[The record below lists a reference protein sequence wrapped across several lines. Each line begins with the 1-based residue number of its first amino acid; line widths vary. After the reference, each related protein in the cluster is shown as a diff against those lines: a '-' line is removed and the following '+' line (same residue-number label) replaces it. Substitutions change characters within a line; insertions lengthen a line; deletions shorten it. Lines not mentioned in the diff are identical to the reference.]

1 MPNDPQAPDA
11 QHPGPSPARVPS
23 ISDLPASQQSAHQQ
37 SAYQQSGVDIGAG
50 HRAVALMKEA
60 VGRSQRSPGLRG
72 TVLSG
77 LGGFGGLFRPGFA
90 GMTDPILVA
99 STDGVGT
106 KTRVAAFVGTY
117 GGLGHDIVNHCVGD
131 LLVQG
136 ARPLFFLDYI
146 AMGKLNPE
154 AVAEFVNGAAE
165 ACTLVGAAL
174 LGGETAEMPG
184 VYVAGELDIVGTLVG
199 VVDRPALV
207 TGERLAVGDA
217 VIALPSSGLHTNGYS
232 LARRVLDGLDWQE
245 TRPELDGTL
254 QDALLAPHR
263 CYLPAFEAM
272 VGAGVDVKGMSHI
285 TGGGLIDNP
294 PRIFPD
300 GLGMQVNTGSWVIPP
315 LFRLIVERGNVSQ
328 HDAFHALNMGVGFLF
343 MVPAQQREQAMTALR
358 DAGQQ
363 PWVIGQMVA
372 GQGVTFGE
380 GGPPEGGQSGSGQSG
395 GRQSG
400 GGQP

>member
-1 MPNDPQAPDA
+1 MPNDSHDPNNQPNTS
-11 QHPGPSPARVPS
+11 PTPSS
-23 ISDLPASQQSAHQQ
+23 SQQEAAAQSADQQ
-37 SAYQQSGVDIGAG
+37 SAYQQSGVDIEAG

-60 VGRSQRSPGLRG
+60 VGRSQTSPGLRG
-72 TVLSG
+72 QVLSG

-90 GMTDPILVA
+90 GMHDPVLVA

-106 KTRVAAFVGTY
+106 KTKVASVAGQY
-117 GGLGHDIVNHCVGD
+117 AGLGHDIVNHCTND

-146 AMGKLNPE
+146 AMGRLIPE

-165 ACTLVGAAL
+165 ACLKVGAAL

-184 VYVAGELDIVGTLVG
+184 VYVEGELDIVGTLVG

-207 TGERLAVGDA
+207 TGERLTAGDV

-232 LARRVLDGLDWQE
+232 LARRVLEGLDWTE
-245 TRPELDGTL
+245 RRDDLNGTL

-263 CYLPAFEAM
+263 CYLPAFEALL
-272 VGAGVDVKGMSHI
+272 AGGIDVRGMSHI

-300 GLGMQVNTGSWVIPP
+300 GLGMEVDLDSWTLPP
-315 LFRLIVERGNVSQ
+315 LFRLIVERGQVSV

-343 MVPAQQREQAMTALR
+343 VVPAEGRQQALR
-358 DAGQQ
+358 ALQDAGET
-363 PWVIGQMVA
+363 PWVIGQMQV
-372 GQGVTFGE
+372 GQGVTLV
-380 GGPPEGGQSGSGQSG
+380 
-395 GRQSG
+395 GRQW
-400 GGQP
+400 

>member
-1 MPNDPQAPDA
+1 MPNESHDPKNHPDHAPTIA
-11 QHPGPSPARVPS
+11 GH
-23 ISDLPASQQSAHQQ
+23 
-37 SAYQQSGVDIGAG
+37 SAYQQSGVDIEAG

-60 VGRSQRSPGLRG
+60 VGRSQTAPGLRG
-72 TVLSG
+72 QVLNG

-90 GMTDPILVA
+90 GMQDPVLVA

-106 KTRVAAFVGTY
+106 KTKVASVAGQY
-117 GGLGHDIVNHCVGD
+117 AGLGHDIVNHCTND

-146 AMGKLNPE
+146 AMGRLVPE

-165 ACTLVGAAL
+165 ACLKVGAAL

-184 VYVAGELDIVGTLVG
+184 VYVEGELDIVGTLVG

-207 TGERLAVGDA
+207 TGERLTAGDA

-232 LARRVLDGLDWQE
+232 LARRVLEGLDWTE
-245 TRPELDGTL
+245 RRASLRGTL

-263 CYLPAFEAM
+263 CYLPAFEALM
-272 VGAGVDVKGMSHI
+272 SAGIDVRGMSHI

-300 GLGMQVNTGSWVIPP
+300 GLGMTVQLKSWVLPP
-315 LFRLIVERGNVSQ
+315 LFRLIVERGQVST

-343 MVPAQQREQAMTALR
+343 MVPAEQKQQAMTALR
-358 DAGQQ
+358 QAGEF
-363 PWVIGQMVA
+363 PWVIGQMQA
-372 GQGVTFGE
+372 GQGVTLVGE
-380 GGPPEGGQSGSGQSG
+380 PV
-395 GRQSG
+395 
-400 GGQP
+400 

>member
-1 MPNDPQAPDA
+1 MPNDDQYPQTRSDTSRTD
-11 QHPGPSPARVPS
+11 PSQSSVSEPTGSNPRQPFDQQLADQRS
-23 ISDLPASQQSAHQQ
+23 TSQP

-60 VGRSQRSPGLRG
+60 VGRSQRSPALRG

-77 LGGFGGLFRPGFA
+77 LGGFGGLFRPAFVS
-90 GMTDPILVA
+90 MTDPILVA

-106 KTRVAAFVGTY
+106 KTKVAAMSGVY
-117 GGLGHDIVNHCVGD
+117 GGLGHDIVNHCTND

-136 ARPLFFLDYI
+136 ARPMFFLDYV
-146 AMGKLNPE
+146 AMSRLNPE
-154 AVAEFVNGAAE
+154 AVAEVVNGAAE
-165 ACTLVGAAL
+165 ACLKVGAAL

-207 TGERLAVGDA
+207 TGERLVAGDT
-217 VIALPSSGLHTNGYS
+217 VMALPSSGLHTNGYS

-245 TRPELDGTL
+245 VRPELGSTL
-254 QDALLAPHR
+254 QGALLTPHR
-263 CYLPAFEAM
+263 CYLPAFEALM
-272 VGAGVDVKGMSHI
+272 GAGIDVKGMSHI

-300 GLGMQVNTGSWVIPP
+300 GLGLLVNTDSWTVPP
-315 LFRLIVERGNVSQ
+315 LFRLIVERGNVSR

-343 MVPAQQREQAMTALR
+343 MVPAGQREQALSALGA
-358 DAGQQ
+358 AGEQ
-363 PWVIGQMVA
+363 PWVIGEMVS
-372 GQGVTFGE
+372 GQTGTGQRVTFE
-380 GGPPEGGQSGSGQSG
+380 Q
-395 GRQSG
+395 

>member
-1 MPNDPQAPDA
+1 MPNESHEPKNHSNTAPSPSSSQPADTDLSHQAPGQQA
-11 QHPGPSPARVPS
+11 PG
-23 ISDLPASQQSAHQQ
+23 QQ
-37 SAYQQSGVDIGAG
+37 SAYQQSGVDIAAG

-60 VGRSQRSPGLRG
+60 VGRSQTAPGLRG
-72 TVLSG
+72 EVLSG
-77 LGGFGGLFRPGFA
+77 LGGFGGLFRPGLA
-90 GMTDPILVA
+90 GMSDPVLVA

-106 KTRVAAFVGTY
+106 KTKVASVAGKY

-136 ARPLFFLDYI
+136 ARPMFFLDYI
-146 AMGKLNPE
+146 AMGKLIPE

-165 ACTLVGAAL
+165 ACLKVGAAL

-184 VYVAGELDIVGTLVG
+184 VYVEGELDIVGTLVG

-207 TGERLAVGDA
+207 TGERLTSGDV

-232 LARRVLDGLDWQE
+232 LARRVLEGLDWNE
-245 TRPELDGTL
+245 RRGDLDGTL

-263 CYLPAFEAM
+263 CYLPAFEALT
-272 VGAGVDVKGMSHI
+272 AGGTDVRGMSHI

-300 GLGMQVNTGSWVIPP
+300 GLGMAIDLDSWTVPP
-315 LFRLIVERGNVSQ
+315 LFRLIVERGQVGV

-343 MVPAQQREQAMTALR
+343 MVPAGQRQQALDALQAVGET
-358 DAGQQ
+358 
-363 PWVIGQMVA
+363 PWVIGQMGA
-372 GQGVTFGE
+372 GQGV
-380 GGPPEGGQSGSGQSG
+380 
-395 GRQSG
+395 RLV
-400 GGQP
+400 GQPW

>member
-1 MPNDPQAPDA
+1 MANDNHHPDPQNAPSA
-11 QHPGPSPARVPS
+11 SSRPADSRA
-23 ISDLPASQQSAHQQ
+23 DGEAASSTPDQGL
-37 SAYQQSGVDIGAG
+37 SAYQQSGVDIAAG
-50 HRAVALMKEA
+50 HRAVALMKDA
-60 VGRSQRSPGLRG
+60 VGRSQTAPGLRG
-72 TVLSG
+72 QVLQG

-90 GMTDPILVA
+90 GMADPVLVA

-106 KTRVAAFVGTY
+106 KTKVAALAGVY

-146 AMGKLNPE
+146 AMGKLLPG

-165 ACTLVGAAL
+165 ACLAVGAAL

-207 TGERLAVGDA
+207 TGERLTAGDA

-232 LARRVLDGLDWQE
+232 LARRVLGGLDWNE
-245 TRPELDGTL
+245 ERPEFSGTGLGGTL
-254 QDALLAPHR
+254 LDALLAPHR
-263 CYLPAFEAM
+263 CYLPAFEALTS
-272 VGAGVDVKGMSHI
+272 AGIDIRGMSHI

-294 PRIFPD
+294 PRIFPE
-300 GLGMQVNTGSWVIPP
+300 GLGMAADLNSWTVPP
-315 LFRLIVERGNVSQ
+315 LFRLIVERGGVSV

-343 MVPAQQREQAMTALR
+343 MVPAAQRQGALDVLR
-358 DAGQQ
+358 AAGEQ
-363 PWVIGQMVA
+363 PWVIGQMVPGA
-372 GQGVTFGE
+372 GVTL
-380 GGPPEGGQSGSGQSG
+380 
-395 GRQSG
+395 
-400 GGQP
+400 

>member
-1 MPNDPQAPDA
+1 MANDNYHPDPQNAPPA
-11 QHPGPSPARVPS
+11 PSRPA
-23 ISDLPASQQSAHQQ
+23 DDGTASSTPDQGL
-37 SAYQQSGVDIGAG
+37 SAYQQSGVDIAAG
-50 HRAVALMKEA
+50 HRAVALMKDA
-60 VGRSQRSPGLRG
+60 VGRSQTAPGLRG
-72 TVLSG
+72 QVLQG

-90 GMTDPILVA
+90 GMADPVLVA

-106 KTRVAAFVGTY
+106 KTKVAALAGVY
-117 GGLGHDIVNHCVGD
+117 AGLGHDIVNHCTND

-146 AMGKLNPE
+146 AMGKLLPE

-165 ACTLVGAAL
+165 ACLAVGAAL

-199 VVDRPALV
+199 VVDRPLLV
-207 TGERLAVGDA
+207 TGERLQGGDV

-232 LARRVLDGLDWQE
+232 LARRVLDGLDWNEQ
-245 TRPELDGTL
+245 RSDLGGTL

-263 CYLPAFEAM
+263 CYLPAFEALLAA
-272 VGAGVDVKGMSHI
+272 GADVRGMSHI

-294 PRIFPD
+294 PRIFPE
-300 GLGMQVNTGSWVIPP
+300 GLGMAVDLGSWTVPP
-315 LFRLIVERGNVSQ
+315 LFRLIVERGGVST

-343 MVPAQQREQAMTALR
+343 MVPASQQAQALKALQS
-358 DAGQQ
+358 AGEQ

-372 GQGVTFGE
+372 GAGV
-380 GGPPEGGQSGSGQSG
+380 SL
-395 GRQSG
+395 
-400 GGQP
+400 